1 MLLFIARYF
10 LPLNTWIANFA
21 CWLVDG
27 DSVGVNDSHKIFN
40 VDCRVSLG
48 NIAQLNEILINVL

>member
-27 DSVGVNDSHKIFN
+27 DSVGVDDSYKIFN
-40 VDCRVSLG
+40 VDCRVGLG
-48 NIAQLNEILINVL
+48 TDK